1 MFVNLDKL
9 AHLGNK
15 GISTKQILVKS
26 ELVDHL
32 NKEKYFPLAQIRTGG
47 KLEVSKQQRDYNETI
62 DYLKKFTS
70 RLTKEKQRRRDIEK
84 EIALIRI
91 NIENV

>member
-47 KLEVSKQQRDYNETI
+47 KLEVSKQ
-62 DYLKKFTS
+62 
-70 RLTKEKQRRRDIEK
+70 
-84 EIALIRI
+84 
-91 NIENV
+91 